1 MYEVDVDR
9 VLNGT
14 FHKRLLNAYN
24 SLKDNM
30 NDETIEDFYTV
41 YKDGKLSDILN
52 HADIIFREPVKG
64 LAFIDNLFNN
74 PYVFIPPYKRKDV
87 CDKLI
92 SSFKEICTNTRLPE
106 EQKKRYDEALK
117 NISKSCDDRKNTI
130 ILSRIETNDNLI
142 TQIMV
147 LYDILNEESK
157 KDNDRNY
164 DFINKFF
171 KDIIDGGKVRDSL
184 PYAFDILPMVNMGLL
199 SRLVEYTLSD
209 ENICYDNIAWIKLL
223 SHDNIN
229 EKLSRCGN
237 HWLEKRLNYIKNNS
251 IKSILSKLS
260 SLDGNKDF
268 INSFD
273 DAKSAISSMF
283 NDDET
288 VDTCRDLLNQKKSVS
303 LIKTKSLLESIHE
316 SVYREYLDKSLYDD
330 CTNPLVHELIGHND
344 VTIEHAFDYLEDKI
358 GNLGEELFILNESI
372 MDDIDNSIMY
382 EFTRDGTPE
391 TVIRNRYKIFREEKK
406 PEKNPPSEDDLRK
419 LEEENDDFE
428 DDDEVDTSNV
438 KKTKEIDN
446 PKSDDTNNKLVE
458 RTPKDTP
465 EKPKESITRKIQ
477 NKAVDADVRMQKGM
491 SNAQQGIKEVKNA
504 VKAVARIP
512 GNIIDG
518 IKGKLDE
525 WNKMDE
531 DKRKAKM
538 LEPGYRND
546 IHKRIMKLIKY
557 GAAWK
562 FLGPLLSIKA
572 WFISKVYRG
581 TIGKSL
587 EKRNIRLRNELIA
600 ELDAE
605 IEITNEKIQDAGST
619 GDQKQKYQ
627 LMRIKKKL
635 EAERVR
641 VQTNSSLM

>member
-41 YKDGKLSDILN
+41 YKDGRLSDILN

-64 LAFIDNLFNN
+64 LDFIDNLFNN

-87 CDKLI
+87 NDKLMLT
-92 SSFKEICTNTRLPE
+92 FKGICENTRLPE
-106 EQKKRYDEALK
+106 EQKKRYDEALQ
-117 NISKSCDDRKNTI
+117 NISNSCYDRKNTI
-130 ILSRIETNDNLI
+130 ILSRVETDNHFVDSVN
-142 TQIMV
+142 T
-147 LYDILNEESK
+147 LYDELNQESK
-157 KDNDRNY
+157 NN
-164 DFINKFF
+164 I
-171 KDIIDGGKVRDSL
+171 IIDLVNNFFVDSINGGRVRNNL

-199 SRLVEYTLSD
+199 SRIVEYTLSD

-223 SHDNIN
+223 SYDHIN
-229 EKLSRCGN
+229 DKLLRCGN
-237 HWLEKRLNYIKNNS
+237 HWLERRLNYIKNNS
-251 IKSILSKLS
+251 IKSILSKLT
-260 SLDGNKDF
+260 SLDGNTYF
-268 INSFD
+268 INSFY
-273 DAKSAISSMF
+273 DAKSAISYLF
-283 NDDET
+283 DDDET
-288 VDTCRDLLNQKKSVS
+288 VDTCKDLLNQKKSVS

-316 SVYREYLDKSLYDD
+316 SVYREYLDKSLHDD
-330 CTNPLVHELIGHND
+330 CENPLVHELIGHND
-344 VTIEHAFDYLEDKI
+344 VTIEHAFDYLDDKI
-358 GNLGEELFILNESI
+358 GDLGEELFILNESI
-372 MDDIDNSIMY
+372 MDDIDSSIMY
-382 EFTRDGTPE
+382 EFTNDGTPT
-391 TVIRNRYKIFREEKK
+391 TVIRNHYKIFREEKK
-406 PEKNPPSEDDLRK
+406 VDKNPPSEDDLRK

-428 DDDEVDTSNV
+428 NDDEVDTSNV

-446 PKSDDTNNKLVE
+446 PKSNDTNNKLVE

-465 EKPKESITRKIQ
+465 EKPKESLTRKIQ
-477 NKAVDADVRMQKGM
+477 NKAVDADVKMQKGM

-546 IHKRIMKLIKY
+546 VHKRIMKLIKY

>member
-24 SLKDNM
+24 NLKENM

-41 YKDGKLSDILN
+41 YKDGTLSDILN
-52 HADIIFREPVKG
+52 HADIIFKEPIKG
-64 LAFIDNLFNN
+64 LPFIEDIFTNW
-74 PYVFIPPYKRKDV
+74 YVFIPPYKRKEV
-87 CDKLI
+87 CDNII
-92 SSFKEICTNTRLPE
+92 SAFEKIIENTRLGE
-106 EQKKRYDEALK
+106 EQKKRYDEALYNMAK
-117 NISKSCDDRKNTI
+117 TCTDRKQTI
-130 ILSRIETNDNLI
+130 VLSRIETDDNLRGLI
-142 TQIMV
+142 LV
-147 LYDILNEESK
+147 LYDTIYNEHDKESH
-157 KDNDRNY
+157 
-164 DFINKFF
+164 DFTYVNKFF
-171 KDIIDGGKVRDSL
+171 TDIINNGKVRDAL
-184 PYAFDILPMVNMGLL
+184 PYAFDILPVINIGLL
-199 SRLVEYTLSD
+199 SRIVEYALSD
-209 ENICYDNIAWIKLL
+209 ENICYDNIAWIKLI
-223 SHDNIN
+223 SYDNIN
-229 EKLSRCGN
+229 EKLLRCGN

-273 DAKSAISSMF
+273 DAKSAISSLF
-283 NDDET
+283 DDDET
-288 VDTCRDLLNQKKSVS
+288 VDACRGLLNQKKSVS

-316 SVYREYLDKSLYDD
+316 SVYREYLDKSLHDD
-330 CTNPLVHELIGHND
+330 CTNPLIHELIGHND

-358 GNLGEELFILNESI
+358 GDLGEELFILNESI
-372 MDDIDNSIMY
+372 MDDIDSSIMY
-382 EFTRDGTPE
+382 EFTNDGTPT
-391 TVIRNRYKIFREEKK
+391 TVIRNHYKIFREEKK
-406 PEKNPPSEDDLRK
+406 IDKNPPSEDDLRK

-446 PKSDDTNNKLVE
+446 PRSDDTNNKLVE
-458 RTPKDTP
+458 RNPKDTP
-465 EKPKESITRKIQ
+465 EKPKESLTRKIQ
-477 NKAVDADVRMQKGM
+477 NKAIDTDVKMQKGM
-491 SNAQQGIKEVKNA
+491 SNAQQGMKELKNA
-504 VKAVARIP
+504 AKAVARIP

-525 WNKMDE
+525 WNKLDE
-531 DKRKAKM
+531 DKRKEKM
-538 LEPGYRND
+538 LQPGYRND

-572 WFISKVYRG
+572 WFISKVYKA

-587 EKRNIRLRNELIA
+587 EKRDIRLRNELVA

>member
-41 YKDGKLSDILN
+41 YKDGRLSDILN

-64 LAFIDNLFNN
+64 LDFIDNLFNN

-87 CDKLI
+87 NDKLMLT
-92 SSFKEICTNTRLPE
+92 FKGICENTRLPE
-106 EQKKRYDEALK
+106 EQKKRYDEALQ
-117 NISKSCDDRKNTI
+117 NISNSCYDRKNTI
-130 ILSRIETNDNLI
+130 ILSRVETDNHFVDSVN
-142 TQIMV
+142 T
-147 LYDILNEESK
+147 LYDELNQESK
-157 KDNDRNY
+157 NN
-164 DFINKFF
+164 I
-171 KDIIDGGKVRDSL
+171 IIDLVNNFFVDSINGGRVRNNL

-199 SRLVEYTLSD
+199 SRIVEYTLSD

-223 SHDNIN
+223 SYDHIN
-229 EKLSRCGN
+229 DKLLRCGN
-237 HWLEKRLNYIKNNS
+237 HWLERRLNYIKNNS
-251 IKSILSKLS
+251 IKSILSKLT
-260 SLDGNKDF
+260 SLDGNTYF
-268 INSFD
+268 INSFY
-273 DAKSAISSMF
+273 DAKSAISYLF
-283 NDDET
+283 DDDET
-288 VDTCRDLLNQKKSVS
+288 VDTCKDLLNQKKSVS

-316 SVYREYLDKSLYDD
+316 SVYREYLDKSLHDD
-330 CTNPLVHELIGHND
+330 CENPLVHELIGHND
-344 VTIEHAFDYLEDKI
+344 VTIEHAFDYLDDKI
-358 GNLGEELFILNESI
+358 GDLGEELFILNESI
-372 MDDIDNSIMY
+372 MDDIDSSIMY
-382 EFTRDGTPE
+382 EFTNDGTPT
-391 TVIRNRYKIFREEKK
+391 TVIRNHYKIFREEKK
-406 PEKNPPSEDDLRK
+406 VDKNPPSEDDLRK

-428 DDDEVDTSNV
+428 NDDEVDTSNV

-465 EKPKESITRKIQ
+465 EKPKESLTRKIQ
-477 NKAVDADVRMQKGM
+477 NKAVDADVKMQKGM

-546 IHKRIMKLIKY
+546 VHKRIMKLIKY

>member
-1 MYEVDVDR
+1 MYEVDMNR

-14 FHKRLLNAYN
+14 FHKRLLNAYAN
-24 SLKDNM
+24 LKENM
-30 NDETIEDFYTV
+30 NDQTIEDFFTV
-41 YKDGKLSDILN
+41 YKDGQLSDILN
-52 HADIIFREPVKG
+52 HADIIFKEPVKG
-64 LAFIDNLFNN
+64 LPFIEDIFTNW
-74 PYVFIPPYKRKDV
+74 YVFIPPYKRKEV
-87 CDKLI
+87 CDNIILAFENIVKTTKLG
-92 SSFKEICTNTRLPE
+92 E
-106 EQKKRYDEALK
+106 EQKKRYDEALYNMAK
-117 NISKSCDDRKNTI
+117 TCTDRNQTI
-130 ILSRIETNDNLI
+130 ILSKIETDENLRGLI
-142 TQIMV
+142 LV
-147 LYDILNEESK
+147 LYDTIYNEHGKESQ
-157 KDNDRNY
+157 
-164 DFINKFF
+164 DFTYVNKFF
-171 KDIIDGGKVRDSL
+171 TDSINNGKVRDIL
-184 PYAFDILPMVNMGLL
+184 PYAFDILPVINIGLL
-199 SRLVEYTLSD
+199 SRIVEYALSD
-209 ENICYDNIAWIKLL
+209 ENICYDNIAWIKLI
-223 SHDNIN
+223 SYDNIN

-237 HWLEKRLNYIKNNS
+237 HWLERRLNYIKNNS

-273 DAKSAISSMF
+273 NAKSAISSLF
-283 NDDET
+283 DDDET
-288 VDTCRDLLNQKKSVS
+288 VNTCKDLLNQKKSVS

-316 SVYREYLDKSLYDD
+316 SVYREYLGKSLHDD
-330 CTNPLVHELIGHND
+330 CSNPLVHELIGHND

-358 GNLGEELFILNESI
+358 GDLGEELFVLNESI
-372 MDDIDNSIMY
+372 MEDIDNSIMY
-382 EFTRDGTPE
+382 EFTNDGTP
-391 TVIRNRYKIFREEKK
+391 TQVIRNHYKIFREEKK
-406 PEKNPPSEDDLRK
+406 IDKNPPSEDDLKK

-438 KKTKEIDN
+438 KKTKEINN
-446 PKSDDTNNKLVE
+446 PRSDDTNNKLVE

-465 EKPKESITRKIQ
+465 EKPKDSLTRKIQ
-477 NKAVDADVRMQKGM
+477 NKAIDTDVKMQKGM
-491 SNAQQGIKEVKNA
+491 SNAQQGIKELKNA
-504 VKAVARIP
+504 AKAVARIP

-518 IKGKLDE
+518 IKGKLEE
-525 WNKMDE
+525 WNKLDE
-531 DKRKAKM
+531 DKRKEKM
-538 LEPGYRND
+538 LQPGYRND

-572 WFISKVYRG
+572 WFISKVYKA

-587 EKRNIRLRNELIA
+587 EKRDIRLRNELIA

>member
-1 MYEVDVDR
+1 MYEVDVNR

-41 YKDGKLSDILN
+41 YRDGKLSDILN
-52 HADIIFREPVKG
+52 HADIIFREPIKG
-64 LAFIDNLFNN
+64 LDFIENIFNN

-106 EQKKRYDEALK
+106 EQKKRYDEALQ

-130 ILSRIETNDNLI
+130 ILSRIETNDNLV

-157 KDNDRNY
+157 KNSNKNY

-171 KDIIDGGKVRDSL
+171 KDIIDNGKVRDSL

-199 SRLVEYTLSD
+199 SILVEYALSD

-223 SHDNIN
+223 SYDNIN
-229 EKLSRCGN
+229 EKLSKCGN
-237 HWLEKRLNYIKNNS
+237 HWLETRLNYIKNNS
-251 IKSILSKLS
+251 VKSILSKLS
-260 SLDGNKDF
+260 SLDSNDDF

-273 DAKSAISSMF
+273 DAKSAVSSLF

-316 SVYREYLDKSLYDD
+316 SVYREYLNKSLYED
-330 CTNPLVHELIGHND
+330 CTNPLVHELIGHDD
-344 VTIEHAFDYLEDKI
+344 VTIEYAFDYLEDKI

-382 EFTRDGTPE
+382 EFTHDGTPSD
-391 TVIRNRYKIFREEKK
+391 VIRNHYKIFREEKK
-406 PEKNPPSEDDLRK
+406 ADKNPPSEDDLKK
-419 LEEENDDFE
+419 LEEENDGYDDE
-428 DDDEVDTSNV
+428 DMGDDDDTSNV
-438 KKTKEIDN
+438 KKTNDIN
-446 PKSDDTNNKLVE
+446 DDTNNKLVS
-458 RTPKDTP
+458 RNPKDTP

-477 NKAVDADVRMQKGM
+477 NKAVDADVKMQKGM
-491 SNAQQGIKEVKNA
+491 SNAQQGMKELKNA
-504 VKAVARIP
+504 AKAVARIP
-512 GNIIDG
+512 GNLIDG
-518 IKGKLDE
+518 AKSKFEE
-525 WNKMDE
+525 WNKLDE

-538 LEPGYRND
+538 LEPGYRSD

-562 FLGPLLSIKA
+562 LLGPLLSIKA
-572 WFISKVYRG
+572 WFISKIYRA

-587 EKRNIRLRNELIA
+587 EKRDIRLRNELVA

-605 IEITNEKIQDAGST
+605 IEITNEKIQDAGANS
-619 GDQKQKYQ
+619 DQKQKYQ

-641 VQTNSSLM
+641 VLTNSKLM

>member
-41 YKDGKLSDILN
+41 YKDGRLSDILN

-64 LAFIDNLFNN
+64 LDFIDNLFNN

-87 CDKLI
+87 NDKLMLT
-92 SSFKEICTNTRLPE
+92 FKGICENTRLPE
-106 EQKKRYDEALK
+106 EQKKRYDEALQ
-117 NISKSCDDRKNTI
+117 NISNSCYDRKNTI
-130 ILSRIETNDNLI
+130 ILSRVETDNHFVDSVN
-142 TQIMV
+142 T
-147 LYDILNEESK
+147 LYDELNQESK
-157 KDNDRNY
+157 NN
-164 DFINKFF
+164 I
-171 KDIIDGGKVRDSL
+171 IIDLVNNFFVDSINGGRVRNNL

-199 SRLVEYTLSD
+199 SRIVEYTLSD

-223 SHDNIN
+223 SYDHIN
-229 EKLSRCGN
+229 DKLLRCGN
-237 HWLEKRLNYIKNNS
+237 HWLERRLNYIKNNS
-251 IKSILSKLS
+251 IKSILSKLT
-260 SLDGNKDF
+260 SLDGNTYF
-268 INSFD
+268 INSFY
-273 DAKSAISSMF
+273 DAKSAISYLF
-283 NDDET
+283 DDDET
-288 VDTCRDLLNQKKSVS
+288 VDTCKDLLNQKKSVS

-316 SVYREYLDKSLYDD
+316 SVYREYLDKSLHDD
-330 CTNPLVHELIGHND
+330 CENPLVHELIGHND
-344 VTIEHAFDYLEDKI
+344 VTIEHAFDYLDDKI
-358 GNLGEELFILNESI
+358 GDLGEELFILNESI
-372 MDDIDNSIMY
+372 MDDIDSSIMY
-382 EFTRDGTPE
+382 EFTNDGTPT
-391 TVIRNRYKIFREEKK
+391 TVIRNHYKIFREEKK
-406 PEKNPPSEDDLRK
+406 VDKNPPSEDDLRK

-428 DDDEVDTSNV
+428 NDDEVDTSNV

-465 EKPKESITRKIQ
+465 EKPKESLTRKIQ
-477 NKAVDADVRMQKGM
+477 NKAVDADVKMQKGM

-546 IHKRIMKLIKY
+546 VHKRIMKLIKY

-581 TIGKSL
+581 TIGKSI

-605 IEITNEKIQDAGST
+605 IEITNEKIQDAGSS

>member
-24 SLKDNM
+24 NLKENM

-41 YKDGKLSDILN
+41 YKDGTLSDILN
-52 HADIIFREPVKG
+52 HADIIFKEPVKG
-64 LAFIDNLFNN
+64 LPFIEDIFTNW
-74 PYVFIPPYKRKDV
+74 YVFIPPYRRKEV
-87 CDKLI
+87 CDNIIAAFEKI
-92 SSFKEICTNTRLPE
+92 TENTRLGE
-106 EQKKRYDEALK
+106 EQKKRYDEALYNMAK
-117 NISKSCDDRKNTI
+117 TCTDRKQTI
-130 ILSRIETNDNLI
+130 VLSKIETDDNLRGLI
-142 TQIMV
+142 LV
-147 LYDILNEESK
+147 LYDTIYNEYCK
-157 KDNDRNY
+157 KSQ
-164 DFINKFF
+164 DFTYVNKFF
-171 KDIIDGGKVRDSL
+171 TDIINNGKVRDAL
-184 PYAFDILPMVNMGLL
+184 PYAFDILPVINIGLL
-199 SRLVEYTLSD
+199 SRIVEYALSD
-209 ENICYDNIAWIKLL
+209 ENICYDNIAWIKLI
-223 SHDNIN
+223 SYDNIN
-229 EKLSRCGN
+229 EKLLRCGN
-237 HWLEKRLNYIKNNS
+237 HWLERRLNYIKNNS
-251 IKSILSKLS
+251 IKSILTKLS
-260 SLDGNKDF
+260 SLDGNEDF

-273 DAKSAISSMF
+273 DAKSAISSLF
-283 NDDET
+283 DDDET

-316 SVYREYLDKSLYDD
+316 SVYREYLDKSLHDD
-330 CTNPLVHELIGHND
+330 CTNPIIHELIGHND

-358 GNLGEELFILNESI
+358 GDLGEELFILNESI
-372 MDDIDNSIMY
+372 MDDIDSSIMY
-382 EFTRDGTPE
+382 EFTNDGTPT
-391 TVIRNRYKIFREEKK
+391 TVIRNHYKIFREEKK
-406 PEKNPPSEDDLRK
+406 IDKNPPSEDDLRK

-446 PKSDDTNNKLVE
+446 PRSDDTNNKLVE

-465 EKPKESITRKIQ
+465 EKPKESLTRKIQ
-477 NKAVDADVRMQKGM
+477 NKAIDTDVKMQKGM
-491 SNAQQGIKEVKNA
+491 SNAQQGMKELKNA
-504 VKAVARIP
+504 AKAVARIP

-518 IKGKLDE
+518 IKGKLEE
-525 WNKMDE
+525 WNKLDE
-531 DKRKAKM
+531 DKRKEKM
-538 LEPGYRND
+538 LQPGYRND

-572 WFISKVYRG
+572 WFISKVYKA

-587 EKRNIRLRNELIA
+587 EKRDIRLRNELVA